1 METKAGL
8 GTQGAGETVRGK
20 GVQRGCGCGPKQEGQ
35 QGSPP
40 VAVSGVSSDSAVV
53 SLTEREQLLYQA
65 GQCFGAAAALR
76 QAAEAV
82 NGISQRMAQQAQQ
95 QAEAGHRLLDQALGK
110 DQPSSSG
117 RAGAE
122 LGRRVVKAV
131 RALLG
136 DSG

>member
-1 METKAGL
+1 M
-8 GTQGAGETVRGK
+8 
-20 GVQRGCGCGPKQEGQ
+20 
-35 QGSPP
+35 
-40 VAVSGVSSDSAVV
+40 AVSGVSSDSALV

-122 LGRRVVKAV
+122 LGRRVVKAA